1 MIFVIIG
8 VGVIAALIW
17 VGRKP
22 TRLRGGGRVAGALA
36 AAVAAA
42 AAVACGLR
50 GQWIAAIA
58 LVALSA
64 WLGHFAR
71 AGAAEASSVSPKTGA
86 MSVAEACSIL
96 GVGPQA
102 SRGEIE
108 TAYRR
113 LMQRAHPDHGG
124 STGLAAQLNAA
135 RDRLLK

>member
-1 MIFVIIG
+1 MILVLIG
-8 VGVIAALIW
+8 VGVIAVLVW

-22 TRLRGGGRVAGALA
+22 ARVRGGARLTGALT

-50 GQWIAAIA
+50 GQWMGAIA
-58 LVALSA
+58 LIALSA

-71 AGAAEASSVSPKTGA
+71 TGAAAAGPVSPKAQA
-86 MSVAEACSIL
+86 MSAAEACSIL

-102 SRGEIE
+102 DRAEIE
-108 TAYRR
+108 AAYRR